1 MLNIEANNPAL
12 GSPMDQATQQE
23 LGSPQTDER
32 EISAEVDQ
40 GEGEPQPVDDSEEIE
55 HEGQKYRV
63 PKAVKPLLMLH
74 SDYTRKTQEL
84 AERARG
90 FDSERE
96 TFTKSAHAERQ
107 LLAEGREVVALDWQI
122 EQLKAVDFAALQQ
135 SDPNRAQQ
143 LFWQLTQLQGMRDSK
158 ARELQQ
164 QIAHRQSQSERQSAN
179 RRDQAQAVLARD
191 VEGWSPELQSKLA
204 AFAMSPELG
213 FTANELAQVED
224 PRIVKLLHLA
234 HLGQQAVH
242 KLKAAGAPA
251 APQPTPTRTVGNSSP
266 AAKNPDRMSTE
277 EWMNHRKSQLRKQ
290 RN

>member
-1 MLNIEANNPAL
+1 MLNVETNNPAP
-12 GSPMDQATQQE
+12 GSPTDPAEQPE
-23 LGSPQTDER
+23 LGSPRAEDR
-32 EISAEVDQ
+32 DISADVDQ
-40 GEGEPQPVDDSEEIE
+40 GDPQPVDDSEEVE
-55 HEGQKYRV
+55 HEGQKFRV

-96 TFTKSAHAERQ
+96 TFTRAAHIERQ
-107 LLAEGREVVALDWQI
+107 ILAEGRDVVALDWQI

-143 LFWQLTQLQGMRDSK
+143 LFWQLTQLQGVRDSK

-164 QIAHRQSQSERQSAN
+164 RIAHRQSHSEREAAN
-179 RRDQAQAVLARD
+179 RSDQARAILARD

-204 AFAMSPELG
+204 TFAMSPELG

-234 HLGQQAVH
+234 HLGQQAVQ
-242 KLKAAGAPA
+242 KLKSTGASA
-251 APQPTPTRTVGNSSP
+251 APQPAPTRTVGSSSP
-266 AAKNPDRMSTE
+266 AARNPERMSTE
-277 EWMNHRKSQLRKQ
+277 EWMEHRKSQLRKR